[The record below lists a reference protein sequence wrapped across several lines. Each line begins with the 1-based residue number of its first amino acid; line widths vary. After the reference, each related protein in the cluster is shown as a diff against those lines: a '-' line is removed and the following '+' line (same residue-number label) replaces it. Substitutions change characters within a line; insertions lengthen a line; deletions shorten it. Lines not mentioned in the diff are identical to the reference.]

1 MSGGGGGSGTS
12 TQITDVPDWAKP
24 YAKDALGKASAL
36 TNIDKNPY
44 QAYGGDRTA
53 QFTPLQQQAYQ
64 GAAGMQAGPGAFQS
78 QIGNYMS
85 PYMQNVVNAQQKG
98 AQREADIQGQAQQAQ
113 AARSG
118 AFGGGRQAIMQ
129 SEAARNLASQKSD
142 IQGKGLQAAYDNAT
156 AQYNTGFGQN
166 MAVNQLQNQYG
177 GQQQQQVQN
186 ILNNQYQ
193 DFQDQKRY
201 PYQQLE
207 FMSGLMR
214 GTPMGTVQS
223 MYQPP
228 GSALG
233 QVAGLGMG
241 AYGLS
246 QMGMKFKDGGSVP
259 SYEDGGS
266 ITRPSEQKL
275 EDMVDS
281 LTDEQLQQIIQNPT
295 SVSAYRA
302 AQEELALRASMDRGI
317 ASAASGGLMERMMP
331 TEESMA
337 RGGVVAFAEG
347 GDKGEKKE
355 DSSGVSGLAYL
366 AAAFPGLFQA
376 GKAIAAPLADATGSI
391 LKGAGNVAKGAGPA
405 YMSPAGSA
413 TLGGGMAL
421 SEGATKYLSKLPDED
436 LETLSQAGG
445 GDDTAMAA
453 AILREGRKTEQ
464 KKQQYADEVGGGRG
478 KTPASAYDVKAM
490 AEHYGKTTRGE
501 TAKDEKGGKG
511 GKGSLGGSGLVQAA
525 TALAQQQGVP
535 KEDFETIMDR
545 MMNKFK
551 GANDKDLQG
560 IKDYITKSGKDAEEI
575 KKSAFNKAITEFGF
589 NLAAQASKPGQGKGL
604 RGLLSAGAAAAPALS
619 ASIAESQKLARAADD
634 NARKMEVEFAK
645 YKVALNKG
653 DQQTAISLASN
664 IRTMQ
669 QQQAQLDET
678 IRSNKAKEGL
688 MAQRTAATAAGR
700 GQERTLA
707 PMLRALST
715 AQQQAL
721 KATDGYLKTPKGMSD
736 QRPYKE
742 ILKDFETDF
751 RRKAVPMFG
760 PTGKV
765 YGADDDD
772 DMEG

>member
-1 MSGGGGGSGTS
+1 MSGGGSSSGTS

-36 TNIDKNPY
+36 TNITKNPY
-44 QAYGGDRTA
+44 QAYKGDRSA

-78 QIGNYMS
+78 QVGQYMS

-98 AQREADIQGQAQQAQ
+98 AQREADIQGQVQGAQ

-142 IQGKGLQAAYDNAT
+142 IQGRGLQAAYDNAT
-156 AQYNTGFGQN
+156 NQYNQGFGQN

-186 ILNNQYQ
+186 VMNNKYQ
-193 DFQDQKRY
+193 DFLSQRQY

-228 GSALG
+228 GSLLG

-246 QMGMKFKDGGSVP
+246 QMGMKFKDGGDVQ

-266 ITRPSEQKL
+266 ISRPSEQKL

-302 AQEELALRASMDRGI
+302 AQEEMALRASMDRGI
-317 ASAASGGLMERMMP
+317 AGAANGGLMDRMMP

-337 RGGVVAFAEG
+337 RGGVVAFANG
-347 GDKGEKKE
+347 GDEGERTSMAG
-355 DSSGVSGLAYL
+355 DLLRSITGPISDAYENL
-366 AAAFPGLFQA
+366 SRRQALRQQMEKNRPGLFEA
-376 GKAIAAPLADATGSI
+376 L
-391 LKGAGNVAKGAGPA
+391 
-405 YMSPAGSA
+405 SA
-413 TLGGGMAL
+413 TEKSQRAEKSKEYLAELNKLVGSSSTTKA
-421 SEGATKYLSKLPDED
+421 SDKKDPYDPATA
-436 LETLSQAGG
+436 TL
-445 GDDTAMAA
+445 
-453 AILREGRKTEQ
+453 RKDFDPTD
-464 KKQQYADEVGGGRG
+464 KN
-478 KTPASAYDVKAM
+478 KTS
-490 AEHYGKTTRGE
+490 TF
-501 TAKDEKGGKG
+501 KDPIKN
-511 GKGSLGGSGLVQAA
+511 SNLVQTA
-525 TALAQQQGVP
+525 TRIAEQQGVP
-535 KEDFETIMDR
+535 KEDFELIMDR

-560 IKDYITKSGKDAEEI
+560 IKDYIAKSGKDAENI
-575 KKSAFNKAITEFGF
+575 KSNMFNKAITEFGF
-589 NLAAQASKPGQGKGL
+589 NLAAQASKPGQGQGL
-604 RGLLSAGAAAAPALS
+604 RGLLASGAAAAPTLS
-619 ASIAESQKLARAADD
+619 ASVAESQKLISAAQD

-664 IRTMQ
+664 IRMMQ

-688 MAQRTAATAAGR
+688 LGQRNAAMAGR
-700 GQERTLA
+700 GQEKTFVPIMRGIGSA
-707 PMLRALST
+707 N
-715 AQQQAL
+715 QQAN
-721 KATDGYLKTPKGMSD
+721 KIATDLIKTRPD
-736 QRPYKE
+736 LIQRGEDPSAAFERIRAPIAARLRKE
-742 ILKDFETDF
+742 
-751 RRKAVPMFG
+751 AVPMFG

-765 YGADDDD
+765 YGGGKDDD
-772 DMEG
+772 DMED

>member
-1 MSGGGGGSGTS
+1 MSGGGSSSGTS

-36 TNIDKNPY
+36 TDISKNPY

-98 AQREADIQGQAQQAQ
+98 AQREADIQGQVQGAQ
-113 AARSG
+113 AARAG

-186 ILNNQYQ
+186 VLNNQYQ

-331 TEESMA
+331 TKESMA
-337 RGGVVAFAEG
+337 RGGVVAFANG
-347 GDKGEKKE
+347 GDEGERTSMAGDLLRSIADPISSGLRATAEYAKLKEARDQARPGFFEQLTKGEREARIAQSKE
-355 DSSGVSGLAYL
+355 LSSRMKQVGGSSESKPADKAADPYDPATATRREDFESKQKNRDVS
-366 AAAFPGLFQA
+366 
-376 GKAIAAPLADATGSI
+376 T
-391 LKGAGNVAKGAGPA
+391 VA
-405 YMSPAGSA
+405 SPASQRVVQNA
-413 TLGGGMAL
+413 TRL
-421 SEGATKYLSKLPDED
+421 
-436 LETLSQAGG
+436 
-445 GDDTAMAA
+445 
-453 AILREGRKTEQ
+453 
-464 KKQQYADEVGGGRG
+464 
-478 KTPASAYDVKAM
+478 
-490 AEHYGKTTRGE
+490 AE
-501 TAKDEKGGKG
+501 
-511 GKGSLGGSGLVQAA
+511 
-525 TALAQQQGVP
+525 QQGVP
-535 KEDFETIMDR
+535 KEDFESIMDR

-560 IKDYITKSGKDAEEI
+560 IKDYLTKSGKDAEEI
-575 KKSAFNKAITEFGF
+575 KKGAFNKAITEFGF
-589 NLAAQASKPGQGKGL
+589 NLAAQASKPGQGGGL
-604 RGLLSAGAAAAPALS
+604 RGLLASSAAAAPALS

-678 IRSNKAKEGL
+678 IRSNRAKEGL
-688 MAQRTAATAAGR
+688 MAQRTAASAGR
-700 GQERTLA
+700 GQEKTFAPILRGIGQANQMASKNALELIKARPDLIQKGEKPEDALERVRTMLA
-707 PMLRALST
+707 AKYR
-715 AQQQAL
+715 
-721 KATDGYLKTPKGMSD
+721 
-736 QRPYKE
+736 KE
-742 ILKDFETDF
+742 
-751 RRKAVPMFG
+751 AVPMFA

-765 YGADDDD
+765 YGGGNDD
-772 DMEG
+772 DMEE